1 MSGYKEKPNTNNK
14 KIYNDSCKVGTSN
27 LEQRV
32 DVLEIFKVLL

>member
-1 MSGYKEKPNTNNK
+1 MSGYNEKSKTNIK

-32 DVLEIFKVLL
+32 DVLEIFRVLM